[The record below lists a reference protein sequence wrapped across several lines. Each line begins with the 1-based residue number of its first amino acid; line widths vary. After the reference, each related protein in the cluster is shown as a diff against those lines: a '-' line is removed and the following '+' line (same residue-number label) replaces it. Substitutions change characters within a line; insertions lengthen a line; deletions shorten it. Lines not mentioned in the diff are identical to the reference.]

1 MTADNHEKLIIRP
14 KNNYDLSLPSGNSV
28 AANLLLKL
36 YHLTQ
41 DKKFLEIST
50 KILENQAQ
58 MAAENPFGFGNLLN
72 TIFMYLEKPRE
83 ITVLNLKNE
92 KIIESLTKKFLPEAI
107 LVTVKN
113 EDQLNDLSK
122 FPFFEGKQ
130 FPNDKTIVF
139 VCKDFS
145 CSLPLESIPD
155 IEAQH

>member
-1 MTADNHEKLIIRP
+1 M
-14 KNNYDLSLPSGNSV
+14 
-28 AANLLLKL
+28 
-36 YHLTQ
+36 
-41 DKKFLEIST
+41 
-50 KILENQAQ
+50 ENQAQ

-83 ITVLNLKNE
+83 ITVLNLKNK
-92 KIIESLTKKFLPEAI
+92 KIIELLTKKFLPEAI

-130 FPNDKTIVF
+130 FPNDKTTVF

-155 IEAQH
+155 IEAQL